1 MYECIANNIPF
12 VLAGSVRDDGPIPD
26 VVTDIVEAQRKYKQL
41 LKDAEMVLM
50 LSTMLH
56 SIAVGNMLPA
66 SVKVV
71 AVDISQP
78 VVTKLLDRG
87 TNQAIGIVT
96 DVGAFLPM
104 VIQHLEQ
111 MKNDTK
117 KTK

>member
-1 MYECIANNIPF
+1 
-12 VLAGSVRDDGPIPD
+12 
-26 VVTDIVEAQRKYKQL
+26 
-41 LKDAEMVLM
+41 MVLM

-87 TNQAIGIVT
+87 TTQAIGVVT
-96 DVGAFLPM
+96 DVGTFLPM
-104 VIQHLEQ
+104 VVRYLQQ
-111 MKNDTK
+111 MAIRYSKKKKIKDEYKN
-117 KTK
+117 